1 MTTASI
7 PDYSPLVIIFVEVD
21 MKKVFIIIGSDS
33 RSKATRFETADSV
46 HQKDSFGEQLRKDLK
61 LGLLGQIADFDL
73 ILRSF
78 CLGLSIM
85 LL

>member
-21 MKKVFIIIGSDS
+21 MKKVFIIGSDS
-33 RSKATRFETADSV
+33 RSKAMRFETANSV
-46 HQKDSFGEQLRKDLK
+46 LQKDSFGEQLRKDLK
-61 LGLLGQIADFDL
+61 LGLLGRITDFDL